1 MGPTGPPRLDRVE
14 APSRLVLGVAAGNV
28 RRRIKGLSIRYA
40 HVADWADWGPAAT
53 SRTCIRRAAEVWLTL
68 CGLVSSGFDWAP
80 EVGVRSESL
89 RLNP

>member
-40 HVADWADWGPAAT
+40 HVADWADWGPCCNLT
-53 SRTCIRRAAEVWLTL
+53 HVHPPRSRSLAHALWL
-68 CGLVSSGFDWAP
+68 GEQRF
-80 EVGVRSESL
+80 
-89 RLNP
+89 